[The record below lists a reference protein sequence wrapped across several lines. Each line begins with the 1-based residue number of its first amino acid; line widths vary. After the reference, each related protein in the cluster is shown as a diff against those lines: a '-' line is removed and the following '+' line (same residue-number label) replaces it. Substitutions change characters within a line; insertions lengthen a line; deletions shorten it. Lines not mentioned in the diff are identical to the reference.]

1 MEQIRRE
8 KALNIPNVLT
18 VIRMLLLPAIVWR
31 FRRGDSQG
39 ALAFYAVAMLTD
51 VFDGMIARQFNQ
63 ITSVGKLL
71 DPIADKLSLITL
83 LWLFVSEG
91 QIPSWVMGVML
102 VKECLLV
109 AGGMAA
115 LRLGV
120 VSCALPIGKATTLTF
135 VFSMTAR
142 FLAFRYAA
150 DILLWIAVFL
160 SMVSL
165 FWYAALMTRKLSH
178 YNAVS
183 TK

>member
-18 VIRMLLLPAIVWR
+18 VIRMLLLPAVVWR
-31 FRRGDSQG
+31 FRCGDSQG
-39 ALAFYAVAMLTD
+39 ALAFYAIAMLTD

-83 LWLFVSEG
+83 LWLFVSDG

-102 VKECLLV
+102 AKECLLIV
-109 AGGMAA
+109 GGVAA
-115 LRLGV
+115 LRMGV
-120 VSCALPIGKATTLTF
+120 VSCALPIGKVTTLAF

-142 FLAFRYAA
+142 FLAFRHAA
-150 DILLWIAVFL
+150 DVLLWIAVLL
-160 SMVSL
+160 SMASL
-165 FWYAALMTRKLSH
+165 FWYATLMIGKLSQ
-178 YNAVS
+178 YNTVS